1 MDNPTWLVFGLWSH
15 GFPDCV
21 GIRRALR
28 RCQPDARR
36 CWPSDDPPTPLRSS
50 VDTGAGDRGG
60 TPAEFAVAAC
70 VSVPPPR
77 SPGRPQTSITVV
89 DSNASVTVA
98 RRSSR
103 AWGLGGHGLWTL
115 ESGVSRL
122 RGHPKGAERCQPG
135 ARRSSWRSSPKFPSL
150 LVSYNAGNAGLVDGI
165 GYLTRSWVVGF
176 VE

>member
-1 MDNPTWLVFGLWSH
+1 MSH
-15 GFPDCV
+15 C
-21 GIRRALR
+21 R
-28 RCQPDARR
+28 
-36 CWPSDDPPTPLRSS
+36 PP
-50 VDTGAGDRGG
+50 VTGA
-60 TPAEFAVAAC
+60 AADEYNL
-70 VSVPPPR
+70 
-77 SPGRPQTSITVV
+77 TVV
-89 DSNASVTVA
+89 DRNASVTVA

-176 VE
+176 GE